1 MRKTNNTS
9 QEGVQECLYQ
19 GVRNVCFSEN
29 FAFAVKMIDPL
40 CLFRAIPIPSSIFTW
55 NCVGA

>member
-40 CLFRAIPIPSSIFTW
+40 CLFRAIPIPSSIFT
-55 NCVGA
+55 